1 MSYLNSEYLFSLIYR
16 HRDENGQPTYLDHF
30 QFEKEPFQLFPT
42 KVLSATES
50 TDRFLFHATDLV
62 EQNKPLLMMLSR
74 NPWYSKATFAYMN
87 SQIRILLP
95 QNFDVHVIDL
105 GDAKPSKTWL
115 LKKMLRSC
123 GIDHV
128 EKEDSAN
135 IKKFRNHNKFKWSE
149 YKMKQY
155 FVLFRSDNLS
165 FQQLKFFRDLIV
177 TDENKLPLTYFLL
190 EGSKETYHSMYD
202 MRKESISDLIYDTF
216 FILHRGSFDTVQKNV
231 SDKLGMPA
239 GELFSQPGFRKLF
252 YITNGQPI
260 FPLLHTILARMATKK
275 LKKIGTELAL
285 DEILSETQHENDEF
299 IARAPEYKKR
309 LEKKDYIFPPELLRD
324 GPSITEARRFF
335 KWMGW
340 EE

>member
-1 MSYLNSEYLFSLIYR
+1 MSQLNFEYLFSLIYR
-16 HRDENGQPTYLDHF
+16 HRDERGQPTYLDHF

-50 TDRFLFHATDLV
+50 TDRFLLHASDLV
-62 EQNKPLLMMLSR
+62 EQSNPLLLMLSR
-74 NPWYSKATFAYMN
+74 NPWYSKATFAYVN
-87 SQIRILLP
+87 SQMRILLP

-105 GDAKPSKTWL
+105 GNAKPSKTWL

-123 GIDHV
+123 GIEHV

-135 IKKFRNHNKFKWSE
+135 VNKIRNHILFQWSE
-149 YKMKQY
+149 YKRKQ
-155 FVLFRSDNLS
+155 FFILFRSDNLS
-165 FQQLKFFRDLIV
+165 FQQLKFLKNV
-177 TDENKLPLTYFLL
+177 TFKEQNNTLNYFLL
-190 EGSKETYHSMYD
+190 EGSTETFTSVSQL
-202 MRKESISDLIYDTF
+202 RKDSIENLIYDTF

-231 SDKLGMPA
+231 SDKLGVPA

-252 YITNGQPI
+252 FIANGQPI
-260 FPLLHTILARMATKK
+260 FPLLHTIMARMAIKR
-275 LKKIGTELAL
+275 LVNIRSVHEL
-285 DEILSETQHENDEF
+285 DEILSEIQKENDEF
-299 IARAPEYKKR
+299 IMKSPEYKKK

-340 EE
+340 GQ